1 MQKDEFK
8 IVKRDESC
16 FIEHDD
22 LENCVTERTQN
33 DKDDLHDI
41 TLQFLGRRNRMYNDI
56 QSKIDENK
64 ENESDEKEN
73 EFDEIENENKNEL
86 SEIENKS
93 NDKEKLIIHFLKN
106 QDKYS
111 KECIQKFEDFYE
123 YYEKEIEE
131 ERKREMDDTLIISKY
146 NKNQKKTNLQL
157 FMNEKDVS
165 FGNFSVK
172 I

>member
-8 IVKRDESC
+8 IVKRTESC

-22 LENCVTERTQN
+22 LENCVTERI
-33 DKDDLHDI
+33 DKEKDDLHDI

-56 QSKIDENK
+56 QNKTDEHS

-73 EFDEIENENKNEL
+73 ES
-86 SEIENKS
+86 SETENKS
-93 NDKEKLIIHFLKN
+93 NDKEQLIIHFLKN

-131 ERKREMDDTLIISKY
+131 ERKREMNDTLIISKY